1 MEEWTYPTPM
11 NDTLPLNVFAVP
23 VKVDG
28 EGMSA
33 VDLEHV
39 LSTWDETARNAKRC
53 ANFYFFG
60 S

>member
-1 MEEWTYPTPM
+1 M